1 MKDSMKG
8 RTEGYL
14 LGVIGVGALVNA
26 LAMLVASERWFE
38 AVAHHTG
45 AFNVHLIRDVA
56 FAYATT
62 GAALLWAATRAELR
76 GPLCLVAA
84 AFLGLHALG
93 HVLETATGA
102 LPAAHWY
109 EDAPG
114 VFLPALLVGWIAVRN
129 LGGSALAS
137 DRPFS

>member
-1 MKDSMKG
+1 MKG

-14 LGVIGVGALVNA
+14 LLAIGFGALLNA
-26 LAMLVASERWFE
+26 LIMLGASEPWFE

-62 GAALLWAATRAELR
+62 GVALVWAALRAELR
-76 GPLCLVAA
+76 GPLCMVAA
-84 AFLGLHALG
+84 SFLGLHALG

-137 DRPFS
+137 DRPVS